1 MPIAMIHTHTVA
13 GITVLYHPTS
23 EHISNLSSYVDQLGR
38 LYVVDN
44 SDTGNFAAIRCEM
57 SARQCDKITYIPN
70 YGNRGIAR
78 ALNRGAQA
86 ARKHGYTY
94 LLTMDQDTGVPAGT
108 VGVLHTVF
116 DRLRGKGKK
125 IGLVAA
131 HAVPSVFL
139 PPGYQVP
146 DPEVLQVDYP
156 LIVPTSGNLICLQAH
171 RHVGGFD
178 EGYFIDDVDFEYCL
192 KLKKSGYLAAWLP
205 QLLVAHHWGEVTRHD
220 FLFWKNWAA
229 SHHSPLRRY
238 YITRNR
244 FYSLRRYKKDI
255 PEMKRL
261 YWRMTYEEWRGILLF
276 EKQKIKKIIAAV
288 IGTAHFLS
296 GRKGSRYGR
305 RKATMSG

>member
-1 MPIAMIHTHTVA
+1 MPTAMINTHTVA
-13 GITVLYHPTS
+13 GVTVLYHPTS

-44 SDTGNFAAIRCEM
+44 SDAGNFAAIRSEL
-57 SARQCDKITYIPN
+57 SPRQFDKITYMPN
-70 YGNRGIAR
+70 YGNRGIAW
-78 ALNRGAQA
+78 ALNRGALT
-86 ARKHGYTY
+86 ARKHGYTH

-108 VGVLHTVF
+108 VDALKTVF
-116 DRLRGKGKK
+116 ERLRREGKQ

-131 HAVPSVFL
+131 HAVPPAFF
-139 PPGYQVP
+139 PPDYRVP
-146 DPEVLQVDYP
+146 NPEALYVDYP
-156 LIVPTSGNLICLQAH
+156 LIVPTSGNLICLGAH
-171 RHVGGFD
+171 GHVGGFD
-178 EGYFIDDVDFEYCL
+178 EEYFIDDVDFEYCL

-244 FYSLRRYKKDI
+244 LYSLRRYKKDI

-276 EKQKIKKIIAAV
+276 EKQKIKKILSAI
-288 IGTAHFLS
+288 IGTVHFLAD
-296 GRKGSRYGR
+296 RKGSRYGG
-305 RKATMSG
+305 RKATVSG